1 MNEKETLET
10 RMMRN
15 DDDAQACARAED
27 LVTYLYGE
35 ADARAAQSFEAHAQG
50 CASCRTELAQFGHMR
65 ASIAEWR
72 KEALGSLPSTV
83 AANSTPVI
91 APPALVYSERRPS
104 ALAAIREFFTLSP
117 AWLRAATAALVVV
130 FCALVALTIA
140 RSLEQPETI
149 TVERIVSVKPSDAEL
164 DELIKARLKENS
176 EAIARANGD
185 NQVGPTVNN
194 ASLPGDQPARNVNRA
209 SKPNAATQTN
219 LARSR
224 APQLKISPQESREI
238 ARDLRLVAA
247 NDEEDLPRLTDLI
260 DEAN

>member
-1 MNEKETLET
+1 VV
-10 RMMRN
+10 
-15 DDDAQACARAED
+15 A
-27 LVTYLYGE
+27 V
-35 ADARAAQSFEAHAQG
+35 
-50 CASCRTELAQFGHMR
+50 
-65 ASIAEWR
+65 
-72 KEALGSLPSTV
+72 SL
-83 AANSTPVI
+83 
-91 APPALVYSERRPS
+91 
-104 ALAAIREFFTLSP
+104 
-117 AWLRAATAALVVV
+117 ALVVV